1 MSVPTDD
8 FSNLWRWKVKKKVSL
23 YVEPAQ
29 LRLIDDIADIVS
41 QKRSVVLREAVHIY
55 VACFLKSRKGEK
67 R

>member
-1 MSVPTDD
+1 MK
-8 FSNLWRWKVKKKVSL
+8 RKISL
-23 YVEPAQ
+23 YVEPTQ
-29 LRLIDDIADIVS
+29 LRLIDEIAEFVS